1 MMAKT
6 HQAFAVFSVLM
17 VDQYAPGSVDNIV
30 TASVLSMLGALLPD
44 LDSPQSSFG
53 RLIPLLSKPL
63 HSILGHRTIT
73 HSLLAVIL
81 LYSVLTSS
89 VQWHT
94 WADAICIGY
103 FSHVIGDMLI
113 GTNGVALFWPL
124 KQKISLNPF
133 RMQVAGAGEYLV
145 FNLLIGAIVVRGL
158 THFYPSFDL
167 MSRAGPI
174 FTICAELYAK
184 TISPVIGSLTFKYS
198 SLFNKL

>member
-184 TISPVIGSLTFKYS
+184 TISPVIGSLAFKYS

>member
-89 VQWHT
+89 PQWHT

-184 TISPVIGSLTFKYS
+184 TISPVIGSLAFKYS

>member
-89 VQWHT
+89 MQWHT

-103 FSHVIGDMLI
+103 FSHIIGDMLI

-184 TISPVIGSLTFKYS
+184 TISPVIGGLTFKYS

>member
-158 THFYPSFDL
+158 THFYPSIDL

-184 TISPVIGSLTFKYS
+184 TISPVIGSLAFKYS

>member
-6 HQAFAVFSVLM
+6 HQAFAVFSVL
-17 VDQYAPGSVDNIV
+17 VVSKYAPGSFDNIV
-30 TASVLSMLGALLPD
+30 LACGLSMFGALLPD

-63 HSILGHRTIT
+63 HSMLGHRTIT

-89 VQWHT
+89 PQWHS

-103 FSHVIGDMLI
+103 FSHIVGDMLI

-124 KQKISLNPF
+124 KQKISLNPL
-133 RMQVAGAGEYLV
+133 RMQVAGAGEYLA
-145 FNLLIGAIVVRGL
+145 FNLLICAIVVQGL
-158 THFYPSFDL
+158 THFYPSLDL

-174 FTICAELYAK
+174 FNICVDLYTK
-184 TISPVIGSLTFKYS
+184 TILPAFTSLTFKYS
-198 SLFNKL
+198 SLFNGL

>member
-17 VDQYAPGSVDNIV
+17 VDTYVPGSVDNIV

-63 HSILGHRTIT
+63 HSMLGHRTIT

-89 VQWHT
+89 PQWHT

-103 FSHVIGDMLI
+103 FSHIIGDMLI

-124 KQKISLNPF
+124 KQKISLNPL

-145 FNLLIGAIVVRGL
+145 FNLLVGAIVIQGL

-174 FTICAELYAK
+174 FTICVELYAK
-184 TISPVIGSLTFKYS
+184 TIGPVIGSLTFKYS

>member
-17 VDQYAPGSVDNIV
+17 VEQYAPGSVGNIV

-89 VQWHT
+89 VQWHA
-94 WADAICIGY
+94 WANAICIGY
-103 FSHVIGDMLI
+103 LSHIIGDMLI
-113 GTNGVALFWPL
+113 GTNGVTLFWPL
-124 KQKISLNPF
+124 KQKISLNPL
-133 RMQVAGAGEYLV
+133 RMQVGGAGEYLV
-145 FNLLIGAIVVRGL
+145 FNLLIGAIVVRSL

-167 MSRAGPI
+167 ISRAGPLLNL
-174 FTICAELYAK
+174 CADLYAK
-184 TISPVIGSLTFKYS
+184 IILPAFSGLTFKYS

>member
-89 VQWHT
+89 MQWHT

-103 FSHVIGDMLI
+103 FSHIIGDMLI